1 MSVKFM
7 KREIIVK
14 QTIVKNFSYLL
25 DRVNNENFFTI
36 IINLFQ
42 KIFFILPFKEI
53 DMKILIV
60 EDEQKIA
67 ESLRKNFNDEGFDTT
82 VAVDGAQ
89 ALSIIS
95 KEQFD
100 LILLDWR
107 IPEVS
112 GINVCKRIRDAK
124 NRTPVILLTALSNV
138 SNKVEALNC
147 GADDY
152 ITKPFSFEEVL
163 ARVNA
168 TIRRDK
174 FLNNVLEFGSLSLN
188 IVTHILETEKEQ
200 VKLPEMEY
208 ELLKYFL
215 EHKNQILSR
224 ETLSEEVWKLRFS
237 PSTNVVDVTVKNL
250 RKKLEEYAG
259 NKFIKSVYGEGY
271 LFISN

>member
-1 MSVKFM
+1 
-7 KREIIVK
+7 
-14 QTIVKNFSYLL
+14 
-25 DRVNNENFFTI
+25 
-36 IINLFQ
+36 
-42 KIFFILPFKEI
+42 
-53 DMKILIV
+53 MKILIV

-82 VAVDGAQ
+82 IAVDGAQ

-174 FLNNVLEFGSLSLN
+174 FLNNVLEFGGLSLN

-200 VKLPEMEY
+200 IKLPEMEY

-215 EHKNQILSR
+215 ENKNQILSR
-224 ETLSEEVWKLRFS
+224 ETLSEDVWKLRFS

>member
-1 MSVKFM
+1 M
-7 KREIIVK
+7 K
-14 QTIVKNFSYLL
+14 L
-25 DRVNNENFFTI
+25 
-36 IINLFQ
+36 
-42 KIFFILPFKEI
+42 
-53 DMKILIV
+53 LIV

-67 ESLRKNFNDEGFDTT
+67 ESLRKNFDDEGFETT
-82 VAVDGAQ
+82 LAFDGAE

-95 KEQFD
+95 KEAFD

-107 IPEVS
+107 IPEVT
-112 GINVCKRIRDAK
+112 GIDVCKRIREAHDQ
-124 NRTPVILLTALSNV
+124 TPVILLTALTDV
-138 SNKVEALNC
+138 SNKIEALNC

-152 ITKPFSFEEVL
+152 ITKPFLFEEVL

-174 FLNNVLEFGSLSLN
+174 FLSNVLEFGNLSLN
-188 IVTHILETEKEQ
+188 IVTHILETEKES
-200 VKLPEMEY
+200 VHLPEMEY

-237 PSTNVVDVTVKNL
+237 PSTNVVDVTIKNL

-259 NKFIKSVYGEGY
+259 NRFIKSVYGEGY
-271 LFISN
+271 LFVTN

>member
-1 MSVKFM
+1 
-7 KREIIVK
+7 
-14 QTIVKNFSYLL
+14 
-25 DRVNNENFFTI
+25 
-36 IINLFQ
+36 
-42 KIFFILPFKEI
+42 
-53 DMKILIV
+53 MKILIV
-60 EDEQKIA
+60 EDEKKIA
-67 ESLRKNFNDEGFDTT
+67 ESLRKNFDDEGFETT
-82 VAVDGAQ
+82 LAFDGLT

-95 KEQFD
+95 KEKFD

-107 IPEVS
+107 IPEVT
-112 GINVCKRIRDAK
+112 GINVCKRIRDAHD
-124 NRTPVILLTALSNV
+124 RTPVILLTALTDV
-138 SNKVEALNC
+138 SNKIEALNC

-152 ITKPFSFEEVL
+152 ITKPFLFEEVL

-174 FLNNVLEFGSLSLN
+174 FLSNVLEFGNLSLN
-188 IVTHILETEKEQ
+188 IVTHILETENES

-215 EHKNQILSR
+215 EHKNQILNR

-271 LFISN
+271 LFIAN